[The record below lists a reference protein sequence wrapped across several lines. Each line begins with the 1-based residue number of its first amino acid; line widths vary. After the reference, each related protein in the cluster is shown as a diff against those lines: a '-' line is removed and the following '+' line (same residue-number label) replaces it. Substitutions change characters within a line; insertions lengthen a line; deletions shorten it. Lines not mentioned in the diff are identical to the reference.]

1 MSKFR
6 FAIVTGAVALL
17 LMGCSATS
25 SPEESLQDVME
36 ETVTKEKPYAEAQKP
51 LQELE
56 KKEQNLYETIMGLG
70 MKEMDKIQELSDEAL
85 KNVDKRKE
93 YIQKEQTSMD
103 EAKETFADA
112 SKYIEKLDNADLK
125 RQAQSLEK
133 TMKARYEL
141 HSKLTKSYLNV
152 LDGDKEL
159 YEMLKKEDLTMEQL
173 EKQVTSINK
182 EYEKVSKFN
191 DEYNDKTNE
200 YNEAKKDLY
209 SNEAFEEK
217 KD

>member
-1 MSKFR
+1 
-6 FAIVTGAVALL
+6 
-17 LMGCSATS
+17 
-25 SPEESLQDVME
+25 ME
-36 ETVTKEKPYAEAQKP
+36 DTVSKEKPYAEAQKP

-85 KNVDKRKE
+85 KNIDKRKE

-112 SKYIEKLDNADLK
+112 SKYIEKLDNTDLK
-125 RQAQSLEK
+125 KQAQSLEK
-133 TMKARYEL
+133 TMKSRYEL
-141 HSKLTKSYLNV
+141 HGKLTKSYLNV

-182 EYEKVSKFN
+182 EYEKVSKLN
-191 DEYNDKTNE
+191 DEYNDKTKE

-209 SNEAFEEK
+209 SNAAFEEINE
-217 KD
+217 